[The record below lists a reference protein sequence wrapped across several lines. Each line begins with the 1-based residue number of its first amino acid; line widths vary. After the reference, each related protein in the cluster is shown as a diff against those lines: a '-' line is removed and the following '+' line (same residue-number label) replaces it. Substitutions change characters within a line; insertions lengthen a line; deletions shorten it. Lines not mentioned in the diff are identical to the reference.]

1 MKKIYVILSFC
12 LMLVSSFC
20 FAQTTTRTEI
30 LGTFGNWTSY
40 RIKEKDGNLC
50 YMASVPQ
57 KSQGK
62 YKKRGDIY
70 LIVAHRPNNNSF
82 DLVSMTAGYTYKKGS
97 SVSVKVDSKP
107 QINMFT
113 DDGTAW
119 AETTELDKKIVSQFK
134 AGNTAV
140 IKGTSSLGTLTTDTF
155 SLSGFTKAY
164 NAINKACGR

>member
-1 MKKIYVILSFC
+1 MKKIYAILSIC
-12 LMLVSSFC
+12 LIMISSFS
-20 FAQTTTRTEI
+20 FAQTATRTEI

-70 LIVAHRPNNNSF
+70 LIVAHRPNNKSF

-97 SVSVKVDSKP
+97 SVSLKVDSKK
-107 QINMFT
+107 QITMFT
-113 DDGTAW
+113 DEGTAW
-119 AETTELDKKIVSQFK
+119 AETTDLDKKIVAQFK

-140 IKGTSSLGTLTTDTF
+140 INGTSTFGTKTTDTF
-155 SLSGFTKAY
+155 SLKGFTKAY